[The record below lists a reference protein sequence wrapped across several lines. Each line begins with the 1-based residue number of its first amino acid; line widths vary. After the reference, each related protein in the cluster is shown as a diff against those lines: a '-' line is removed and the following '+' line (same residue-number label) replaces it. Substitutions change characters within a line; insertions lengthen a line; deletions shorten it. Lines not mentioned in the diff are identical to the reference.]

1 MRTEDLFD
9 ILVIGGGINGVG
21 IARDAAGRG
30 LKTLLCEKDDL
41 ASWTSSASTKL
52 IHGGLRY
59 LEHYEFRLVREALKE
74 REVLLAS
81 APHISWPLR
90 FVLPHNKDLRP
101 AWLIRLGL
109 FLYDHLGKRE
119 RLPGSCGVD
128 LTRHCVGT
136 PLVDNLTKGFIYS
149 DAWVQDARMVV
160 LNAMDA
166 RNRGAEIRTRTR
178 CIGAIRQQDH
188 WEVKLVDGFTSE
200 ISVVRARLLVNAA
213 GPWAQALL
221 TGEIGLK
228 SDKRLRLVKGSHIVV
243 PRLFDHDHAY
253 IFQNQD
259 KRIVFAIPYENDF
272 TLIGTTDVDHEGDPA
287 DVKISQEEIS
297 YLCQSVSCYFK
308 RPVKAAD
315 VVWSYAGV
323 RPLFDNG
330 EADASQTTRDYA
342 VELESEPGKAPVLNI
357 LGGKLTTYR
366 KLAQASLSLISD
378 VFGIADKSWTA
389 GSILPGGDI
398 PNEDVNLYIGQM
410 MARYPWLPVKQLE
423 RYVKTYGTRVE
434 QILDG
439 TSCLDG
445 LGSCFAGDLYE
456 AEVRYLVD
464 EEWALTSEDILW
476 RRTKLGLHL
485 PQDVGG
491 DLDDWLAL
499 YTKKQLQLAAG
510 FSLAS

>member
-119 RLPGSCGVD
+119 RLPGSCAVD

-136 PLVDNLTKGFIYS
+136 PLVDSFTKGFIYS

-178 CIGAIRQQDH
+178 CIGATRLKDH
-188 WEVKLVDGFTSE
+188 WDVRLVDGLTGE
-200 ISVVRARLLVNAA
+200 TSVVRAKLLVNAA
-213 GPWAQALL
+213 GPWMQALL
-221 TGEIGLK
+221 TGEMGLK

-253 IFQNQD
+253 IFQNHD

-287 DVKISQEEIS
+287 DVQISQEEIS
-297 YLCQSVSCYFK
+297 YLCQSVSSYFK
-308 RPVKAAD
+308 RPVKTKD

-330 EADASQTTRDYA
+330 ESNASQTTRDYA
-342 VELESEPGKAPVLNI
+342 VELVAEPGSAPALNV

-366 KLAQASLSLISD
+366 KLAQASLSLICGAL
-378 VFGIADKSWTA
+378 GIADKSWTA
-389 GSILPGGDI
+389 GSVLPGGDI
-398 PNEDVNLYIGQM
+398 PDEDVNLYIGQLM
-410 MARYPWLPVKQLE
+410 TRFPWLPVKQLE

-439 TSCLDG
+439 ATCLED
-445 LGSCFAGDLYE
+445 LGACLEGDLYT

-464 EEWALTSEDILW
+464 EEWALTGEDILW

-485 PQDVGG
+485 SGG
-491 DLDDWLAL
+491 GAARLDDFLVG
-499 YTKKQLQLAAG
+499 YTKKKLQPVAG